1 VRHGLAEGGNM
12 MSYLHRSLL
21 AGLVVLAASFAA
33 LAATERG
40 TSEEARA
47 MLERAIDA
55 VEADKARALE
65 SFNAENGGFRDR
77 DLYVF
82 CVNAS
87 DGIETAHPTHKG
99 RRITDFK
106 DVNGFAFGEAIM
118 ATAKQGEIAEVAYM
132 WPRPG
137 SEEPAKKVTYVSK
150 VDDQI
155 CAVGYYP

>member
-1 VRHGLAEGGNM
+1 MFRTLA
-12 MSYLHRSLL
+12 L
-21 AGLVVLAASFAA
+21 AGLCAMALWVPA
-33 LAATERG
+33 LAETVEFG
-40 TSEEARA
+40 TADEARA
-47 MLERAIDA
+47 MLEKA
-55 VEADKARALE
+55 VAAVKADKTAALAA
-65 SFNAENGGFRDR
+65 FNSEQGEFRDR

-99 RRITDFK
+99 MKLREMK

-118 ATAKQGEIAEVAYM
+118 NTAKDGEISEVTYM
-132 WPRPG
+132 WPRPD
-137 SEEPAKKVTYVSK
+137 SDTPVEKKTFVTK